1 MSDAG
6 GLPTYLEPRIPIL
19 RSKKRRHF
27 WFMFLVYLL
36 LGLAGLVVL
45 FPLYWAVTTA
55 LKSVPEALHFPP
67 VWWPA
72 VLHWENFPK
81 ALGDMNF
88 WNCLKNTVWITFWC
102 VVGQMFSSSIA
113 AYGFARFRFP
123 GRDVLFLAALGT
135 IMIPFHVLIIPRFV
149 IFKML
154 GMNNTFWP
162 LILPQLFAGPFNIFL
177 FRQFFMTI
185 PLELDDAARM
195 DGCGNW
201 GIFWRLLMPLSKPAF
216 GIIAV
221 FTFMREWRDFL
232 GPLIYISS
240 EAKYTLALGLNA
252 FRHQYFIEWNWLL
265 AAAVVVMLPPV
276 LVFFIAQR
284 YFIQGIVFTGMKG

>member
-1 MSDAG
+1 MSSLAATG
-6 GLPTYLEPRIPIL
+6 VRIPL
-19 RSKKRRHF
+19 LKSKKRRRF
-27 WFMFLVYLL
+27 WFMFLVYFI
-36 LGLAGLVVL
+36 LGSAGLVVL

-55 LKSVPEALHFPP
+55 LKTVPESLRFPP
-67 VWWPA
+67 VWWPS

-81 ALGDMNF
+81 ALADMNF
-88 WNCLKNTVWITFWC
+88 WNCLKNTVWITSWC
-102 VVGQMFSSSIA
+102 VLGQMLSSSLA

-123 GRDVLFLAALGT
+123 GRNALFLATLGT

-149 IFKML
+149 LFKML

-162 LILPQLFAGPFNIFL
+162 LILPQLFAGPFNVFL
-177 FRQFFMTI
+177 LRQFFMTI
-185 PLELDDAARM
+185 PLEMDDAARM
-195 DGCGNW
+195 DGCGSW
-201 GIFWRLLMPLSKPAF
+201 GIFWRIIMPLSKPAL

-232 GPLIYISS
+232 GPLIYLSS
-240 EAKYTLALGLNA
+240 EVKYTLALGLNA

-265 AAAVVVMLPPV
+265 AAAVVVMIPPV

-284 YFIQGIVFTGMKG
+284 YFIQGIVFTGVKG